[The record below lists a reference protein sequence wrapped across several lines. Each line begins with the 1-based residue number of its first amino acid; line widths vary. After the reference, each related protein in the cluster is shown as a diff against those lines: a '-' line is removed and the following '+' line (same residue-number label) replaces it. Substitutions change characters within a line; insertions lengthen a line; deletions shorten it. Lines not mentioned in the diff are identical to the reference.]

1 MDNIVRLSVIIILN
15 GKMMSWNFSN
25 FSYNKYNE
33 FINRCIFDKGKFHLQ
48 GSKENISKSER
59 KLRTDK
65 EMIIKYWREE
75 CGAYF

>member
-33 FINRCIFDKGKFHLQ
+33 FINTCIFDKGKLYTQ
-48 GSKENISKSER
+48 DSKENISKSER

-65 EMIIKYWREE
+65 EMVIKYWREE

>member
-33 FINRCIFDKGKFHLQ
+33 FINTCIFDKGKLYSQ
-48 GSKENISKSER
+48 GTKES
-59 KLRTDK
+59 
-65 EMIIKYWREE
+65 IKIREKAE
-75 CGAYF
+75 NR

>member
-33 FINRCIFDKGKFHLQ
+33 FINTCIFDKGKLYSQ
-48 GSKENISKSER
+48 GSKES
-59 KLRTDK
+59 
-65 EMIIKYWREE
+65 IKIREKAE
-75 CGAYF
+75 NR